1 MKAMAQAVM
10 EREEDRPE
18 GLDAVI
24 VGAGF
29 AGLYMLYRLNRMG
42 CSARIYE
49 AGGGVGGTW
58 FWNCYA
64 GARCDIESLEYS
76 YSFSEELQQEW
87 RWTERYASQPEI
99 LRYLDY
105 VADRFELRPHIQ
117 LNTRVTAAS
126 FDEATSRWTIE
137 TDRRPS
143 VSARFCIMAT
153 GCLSTPKIPDIKGL
167 EEFRGKR
174 YHTARWPQE
183 KVDFGGQ
190 QVGVIGTGSSAV
202 QVIPT
207 IATQASHL
215 FVFQRT
221 PTFVVPAHNA
231 RLSEE
236 ATEDWKANGARYRH
250 RARTS
255 TFGLVAEQNLKS
267 AFEASTEERE
277 AEYEQRWRIGGLA
290 MYGAYSDLFT
300 DKDANDTAAEFVRS
314 KIRGIV
320 NDPTI
325 AEKLSPRSYPL
336 GAKRISVGTGYYET
350 FNRDNVTL
358 IDTRSTPIEEIT
370 ATGVQTSESDYKL
383 DSLVFASGF
392 DAMTGALRN
401 IDIRGRAGIRLKK
414 RWSTGPRSY
423 LGLLVAAFPNLFLI
437 TGPGSPSVFSNMV
450 LSIEQ
455 HVDWIADCL
464 AYLHEH
470 RLVAIEATLDA
481 EDAWIRHVNELSGY
495 TLFPCANSW
504 YVGAN
509 IPGKPRGFMPYIG
522 GVGVYRQKCDAVA
535 SNGYEGFAFWR

>member
-49 AGGGVGGTW
+49 AVGGVGGTW

-105 VADRFELRPHIQ
+105 VAERFELRPHIQ
-117 LNTRVTAAS
+117 LNTRVTAAR

-137 TDRRPS
+137 TDRGSS

-167 EEFRGKR
+167 EKFRGKR
-174 YHTARWPQE
+174 YHTARWPRE

-190 QVGVIGTGSSAV
+190 QVGIIGTGSSAV

-207 IATQASHL
+207 IASQALHL

-231 RLSEE
+231 PLSEE
-236 ATEDWKANGARYRH
+236 ATEDWEANGAGYRH

-267 AFEASTEERE
+267 AFEVSPEERE

-290 MYGAYSDLFT
+290 MYGAYSDIFT
-300 DKDANDTAAEFVRS
+300 NKDANDTAAEFVRS

-336 GAKRISVGTGYYET
+336 GTKRISVGTGYYET
-350 FNRDNVTL
+350 FNRDSVTL

-414 RWSTGPRSY
+414 RCPQVRVVISDYW
-423 LGLLVAAFPNLFLI
+423 LLRFRI
-437 TGPGSPSVFSNMV
+437 FS
-450 LSIEQ
+450 
-455 HVDWIADCL
+455 
-464 AYLHEH
+464 
-470 RLVAIEATLDA
+470 
-481 EDAWIRHVNELSGY
+481 
-495 TLFPCANSW
+495 
-504 YVGAN
+504 
-509 IPGKPRGFMPYIG
+509 
-522 GVGVYRQKCDAVA
+522 
-535 SNGYEGFAFWR
+535 

>member
-1 MKAMAQAVM
+1 
-10 EREEDRPE
+10 
-18 GLDAVI
+18 
-24 VGAGF
+24 
-29 AGLYMLYRLNRMG
+29 
-42 CSARIYE
+42 
-49 AGGGVGGTW
+49 
-58 FWNCYA
+58 
-64 GARCDIESLEYS
+64 
-76 YSFSEELQQEW
+76 
-87 RWTERYASQPEI
+87 
-99 LRYLDY
+99 
-105 VADRFELRPHIQ
+105 
-117 LNTRVTAAS
+117 
-126 FDEATSRWTIE
+126 
-137 TDRRPS
+137 
-143 VSARFCIMAT
+143 MAT

-167 EEFRGKR
+167 EKFRGKR
-174 YHTARWPQE
+174 YNTARWPRE

-190 QVGVIGTGSSAV
+190 QVGIIGTGSSAV

-207 IATQASHL
+207 IASQALHL

-231 RLSEE
+231 PLSEE
-236 ATEDWKANGARYRH
+236 ATEDWEANGARYRH

-255 TFGLVAEQNLKS
+255 TFGLVAEQNVKS
-267 AFEASTEERE
+267 AFEVSPEERE

-290 MYGAYSDLFT
+290 MYGAYSDIFT
-300 DKDANDTAAEFVRS
+300 NKDANDTAAEFVRS

-336 GAKRISVGTGYYET
+336 GTKRISVGTGYYET
-350 FNRDNVTL
+350 FNRDSVTL

-370 ATGVQTSESDYKL
+370 VTGVQTSERDYKL
-383 DSLVFASGF
+383 DSLVFATGF

-414 RWSTGPRSY
+414 KWSTGPRSY

-535 SNGYEGFAFWR
+535 TNGYEGFALWR